1 MKYNQVLAA
10 KKAEPAKKTEE
21 SKSLWKKIKDNKVQ
35 TVILGVAAYKVGES
49 VYNEHI
55 KKDAPAKKKWAD

>member
-10 KKAEPAKKTEE
+10 KKVESAKATKKEE

-35 TVILGVAAYKVGES
+35 TVVLGVAAYKIGEA
-49 VYNEHI
+49 VYDTHI
-55 KKDAPAKKKWAD
+55 KKDAPAKKK